1 MINPVI
7 NSTWW
12 FIPLSKWV
20 ITPIISGLTLLI
32 PCITGVITHL
42 RAVGSSPPSSDKPT
56 ASPHVSLM
64 FLKWCQQAM
73 NPLERLIC
81 HADSITRRK
90 IEGILGEKLDQIS
103 RWCPSLFQCWLCENR
118 IPSGYDGILD
128 MNGILMGKPS
138 NKLGSWFRNS
148 IW

>member
-1 MINPVI
+1 
-7 NSTWW
+7 
-12 FIPLSKWV
+12 
-20 ITPIISGLTLLI
+20 
-32 PCITGVITHL
+32 
-42 RAVGSSPPSSDKPT
+42 
-56 ASPHVSLM
+56 
-64 FLKWCQQAM
+64 M

-103 RWCPSLFQCWLCENR
+103 RWCPSLFPSGCVKIE
-118 IPSGYDGILD
+118 SGYDGILD

-148 IW
+148 IWLT